1 MQSGEQ
7 MKTRG
12 IRSKGNGRML
22 EKRFTAAE
30 RRSQLLRIAKELF
43 AECGFV
49 STTTKAIAEAAGVS
63 EGVIFKHFSSKAEL
77 YASILDNKANEIGI
91 AGWRTELDK
100 LAESESDELLVLS
113 VIKTILGTN
122 REDPQFQI
130 LMLQAAL
137 GEHPM
142 HKVTSQRLSPLYR
155 FLCRYIK
162 KRQKQGAFRKCDP
175 RLAAHAI
182 ISLPSYYGLSKILLG
197 VDLINL
203 PEDRIASGLTQLILE
218 GLYEPA
224 GSPHKRQKTS
234 KPKKRK
240 GSL

>member
-1 MQSGEQ
+1 MAGKH
-7 MKTRG
+7 MRTRD
-12 IRSKGNGRML
+12 IRPKCNGRIL

-30 RRSQLLRIAKELF
+30 RRSQLLRIAKGLF

-49 STTTKAIAEAAGVS
+49 STTTRAIAEAAGVS

-77 YASILDNKANEIGI
+77 YASILDNKAKEIGI

-100 LAESESDELLVLS
+100 LAESENDESLVLS
-113 VIKTILGTN
+113 VVKTILETN
-122 REDPQFQI
+122 REDPQFQKLTI
-130 LMLQAAL
+130 QAAL
-137 GEHPM
+137 SQHPM
-142 HKVTSQRLSPLYR
+142 HKVTGQRLSPLYN
-155 FLCRYIK
+155 FLYRYIK
-162 KRQKQGAFRKCDP
+162 KRQKQGAFKKCDP

-197 VDLINL
+197 VDLIKL